1 MTPSI
6 TETVTVYYTIL
17 TGVSD
22 MLIYDITSGSH
33 GDTFIN
39 ILLEYPDATNDQ
51 TTLHFWQPIREA

>member
-1 MTPSI
+1 
-6 TETVTVYYTIL
+6 
-17 TGVSD
+17 